1 MLTYILNQIPPGP
14 RRRAKIAIPTHL
26 KANGRFLFYGFDIS
40 LEWLID
46 YARQSWGEGVDQYEH
61 TAKVNNGVRAL
72 RLRTGINRMA
82 LESGLVDSTLP
93 AGTITITGGREVP
106 LLSIFS
112 NERSSYERRPSQAQ
126 IDELSQILGKQPRWW
141 IDYEDPRSYQ

>member
-1 MLTYILNQIPPGP
+1 MLTYILNQIPPEP
-14 RRRAKIAIPTHL
+14 RRRAKIALPTHL

-40 LEWLID
+40 REWLMD
-46 YARQSWGEGVDQYEH
+46 YARQNLGEGVHDRL
-61 TAKVNNGVRAL
+61 KVNSAVRAL
-72 RLRTGINRMA
+72 RLRTGIKRLA

-112 NERSSYERRPSQAQ
+112 NERWSYERRPSQAQ

-141 IDYEDPRSYQ
+141 IDYEDPRSYE